1 MHYIYI
7 FDYTFSRI
15 YEIAID
21 KEEIEHLNNEKVEQ
35 LLYKHY
41 HLKADHINYM
51 TVDHK
56 LEIERIEKVK

>member
-1 MHYIYI
+1 MYYIYV
-7 FDYTFSRI
+7 FDHTFSRI

-21 KEEIEHLNNEKVEQ
+21 KEEIENLNNTKIEQ

-41 HLKADHINYM
+41 HLKTECINYM

-56 LEIERIEKVK
+56 LEIERIEKH